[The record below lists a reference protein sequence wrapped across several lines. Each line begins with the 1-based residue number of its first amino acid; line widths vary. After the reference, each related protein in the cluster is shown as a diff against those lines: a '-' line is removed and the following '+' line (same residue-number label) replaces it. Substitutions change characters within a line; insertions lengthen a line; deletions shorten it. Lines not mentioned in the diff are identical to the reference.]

1 MSKEDGD
8 DMMIACPM
16 IYKPVCGSDNKVYSN
31 DCVAGAAGVK
41 SDCEL
46 DMSNEPLSGDG
57 CKCPLGADY
66 CTYSFDYECYPEVG
80 GVGGKPPCCFSDAI
94 ECPAEKPPCVSDAV
108 VSGELGLGPVITDFD
123 SPSSEPAPVACTKE
137 YAPVCGVDDKVYGN
151 TCLAEKAAGVAVQCN
166 IDLDTAPRDMVDG
179 DPCSCGSEE
188 TGDAA
193 TDFDSPSSE
202 PAPVACT
209 KEYAPVCGV
218 DDKVYG
224 NTCLAEKAAGVAVQC
239 NIDLDTAPRDM
250 VDGDPCSCGSEETGE
265 AAGRDPVACPAIYK
279 PVCGSDGK
287 VYSNDCDAT
296 SSGAEAS
303 CELDM
308 AGEPLSG
315 DDCECPA
322 AEKAS
327 AESASATD
335 TEEETPD
342 PAEGEA
348 PPPAPAPAPT
358 DLEEPEAPSSGAF
371 IGRRLA
377 TLAAWGGLAVAGLL
391 TL

>member
-1 MSKEDGD
+1 MSECCTKQNQSDNDTFAKCGGEYLTTNEVDVPDLGGLIGILVPGGDVSALLPGVGPVIPEEGEASTETENMSKEDGD

-123 SPSSEPAPVACTKE
+123 SPSSEPAPVACTRE

-166 IDLDTAPRDMVDG
+166 IDL
-179 DPCSCGSEE
+179 
-188 TGDAA
+188 
-193 TDFDSPSSE
+193 
-202 PAPVACT
+202 
-209 KEYAPVCGV
+209 K
-218 DDKVYG
+218 
-224 NTCLAEKAAGVAVQC
+224 
-239 NIDLDTAPRDM
+239 TAPRDM

>member
-1 MSKEDGD
+1 MIPEEGEASTETENMSKEDGD

-123 SPSSEPAPVACTKE
+123 SPSSEPAPVACT
-137 YAPVCGVDDKVYGN
+137 
-151 TCLAEKAAGVAVQCN
+151 
-166 IDLDTAPRDMVDG
+166 R
-179 DPCSCGSEE
+179 
-188 TGDAA
+188 
-193 TDFDSPSSE
+193 
-202 PAPVACT
+202 
-209 KEYAPVCGV
+209 EYAPVCGV

-348 PPPAPAPAPT
+348 PPPAPAPT